1 MKYLVVGLGNIGP
14 KYAQTR
20 HNIGFEV
27 VDYLAQQKKAV
38 FEEVSKGARADIKH
52 KGRKIILL
60 KPNTYMNRSGEAV
73 RHWMTKEKIPLDRVL
88 IIVDEVALPLG
99 KIRLRGKGSAGGH
112 NGLKD
117 IQAHLNTPKYA
128 RLRFGIGND
137 FPKGAQIPYV
147 LGAWSEK
154 EIDELSTSIPAA
166 AEAVLS
172 FCSIGLQHTMNAF
185 N

>member
-1 MKYLVVGLGNIGP
+1 MKYLIVGLGNIGP

-27 VDYLAQQKKAV
+27 VDFIAGEKMATFQ
-38 FEEVSKGARADIKH
+38 EVSKGARADVKH

-73 RHWMTKEKIPLDRVL
+73 RHWMTKEKIPLERVL
-88 IIVDEVALPLG
+88 IIVDEVALPIG
-99 KIRLRGKGSAGGH
+99 KVRLRGKGSAGGH
-112 NGLKD
+112 NGLKN
-117 IQAHLNTPKYA
+117 IEAQLNTSKYA

-147 LGAWSEK
+147 LGQWTAD
-154 EIDELSTSIPAA
+154 EIIQLRESIPTA
-166 AEAVLS
+166 AEAALS
-172 FCSIGLQHTMNAF
+172 FCSIGLQHTMSAYN
-185 N
+185 

>member
-20 HNIGFEV
+20 HNVGFEV
-27 VDYLAQQKKAV
+27 VDYLAQSKDV
-38 FEEVSKGARADIKH
+38 SFEEVSKGARADIKH

-73 RHWMTKEKIPLDRVL
+73 RHWMTKEKIPLERVL

-112 NGLKD
+112 NGLKN
-117 IQAHLNTPKYA
+117 IESQLQTSKYA
-128 RLRFGIGND
+128 RLRFGIGQN

-147 LGAWSEK
+147 LGQWTDEEIEVLK
-154 EIDELSTSIPAA
+154 EAIPKAT
-166 AEAVLS
+166 EATLS

>member
-27 VDYLAQQKKAV
+27 VDYLAQQKKV
-38 FEEVSKGARADIKH
+38 DFQEVSKGARADIKH

-60 KPNTYMNRSGEAV
+60 KPNTYMNLSGEAI
-73 RHWMTKEKIPLDRVL
+73 RHWMTKEKIPIERLLV
-88 IIVDEVALPLG
+88 IVDEVALPLG

-112 NGLKD
+112 NGLKN
-117 IQAHLNTPKYA
+117 IEANLNTSKYP
-128 RLRFGIGND
+128 RLRFGIGDD

-147 LGAWSEK
+147 LGEWTED
-154 EIDELSTSIPAA
+154 EIDQLRTSIPIA

-172 FCSIGLQHTMNAF
+172 FCTIGLPFTMNEYT
-185 N
+185 

>member
-1 MKYLVVGLGNIGP
+1 MKYLAVGLGNIGY

-27 VDYLAQQKKAV
+27 IDYLAQEHDADFQ
-38 FEEVSKGARADIKH
+38 EVSKGARADIKH
-52 KGRKIILL
+52 KGRKIILF

-73 RHWMTKEKIPLDRVL
+73 RHWMTKEKIPTDRII
-88 IIVDEVALPLG
+88 IIVDDVALPLG

-112 NGLKD
+112 NGLKN
-117 IQAHLNTPKYA
+117 IEANINTSKYA

-137 FPKGAQIPYV
+137 FPKGAQIPFV
-147 LGAWSEK
+147 LGRWTQA
-154 EIDELSTSIPAA
+154 EIDELQNHIPTAA
-166 AEAVLS
+166 DAVLS
-172 FCSIGLQHTMNAF
+172 FCSIGLHHTMNTF

>member
-1 MKYLVVGLGNIGP
+1 MKYLVVGLGNIGQ

-27 VDYLAQQKKAV
+27 ADYLAESKKV
-38 FEEVSKGARADIKH
+38 LFEEVSKGARADIKH

-112 NGLKD
+112 NGLKN
-117 IQAHLNTPKYA
+117 IESQLQTSKYA
-128 RLRFGIGND
+128 RLRFGIGQN

-147 LGAWSEK
+147 LGQWTDE
-154 EIDELSTSIPAA
+154 EIEVLKDAIPKA
-166 AEAVLS
+166 AEATLS

>member
-27 VDYLAQQKKAV
+27 VDFLAEEKNASFQ
-38 FEEVSKGARADIKH
+38 EVSKGARADIKH

-60 KPNTYMNRSGEAV
+60 KPNTYMNLSGEAV

-112 NGLKD
+112 NGLKN
-117 IQAHLNTPKYA
+117 IETQLQTSKYA
-128 RLRFGIGND
+128 RLRFGIGQN

-147 LGAWSEK
+147 LGQWTKE
-154 EIDELSTSIPAA
+154 EIDTLKDSIPTA
-166 AEAVLS
+166 AEATLS
-172 FCSIGLQHTMNAF
+172 FCSIGLQHTMSAF